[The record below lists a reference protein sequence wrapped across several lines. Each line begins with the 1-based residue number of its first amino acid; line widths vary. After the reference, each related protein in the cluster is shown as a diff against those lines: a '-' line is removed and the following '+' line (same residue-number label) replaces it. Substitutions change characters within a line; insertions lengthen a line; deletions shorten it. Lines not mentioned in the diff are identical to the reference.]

1 MEFSLIKI
9 YRTNKI
15 CPKLCPTAPIML
27 IPIILKSR
35 GNFINISI
43 NTKARRVPPNESRV
57 VGLNSI
63 PDNKPPNN
71 VLAIATIKAERIL
84 PVNIKAKITT
94 LDRPSFINGNGFGT
108 KLSRA

>member
-1 MEFSLIKI
+1 MEFSLINT
-9 YRTNKI
+9 YLTSMI

-27 IPIILKSR
+27 IPIILKSK

-43 NTKARRVPPNESRV
+43 STKARRVPPNESNV

-63 PDNKPPNN
+63 PESNPPNN

-94 LDRPSFINGNGFGT
+94 LERPSFINGNGLGT
-108 KLSRA
+108 KLSSA